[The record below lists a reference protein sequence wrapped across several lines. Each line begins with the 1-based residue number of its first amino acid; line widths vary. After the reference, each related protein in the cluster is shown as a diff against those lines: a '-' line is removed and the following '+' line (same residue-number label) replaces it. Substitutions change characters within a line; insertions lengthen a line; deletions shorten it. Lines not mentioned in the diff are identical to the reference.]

1 MGELAYDLDYP
12 FAAGTYFDYSFYLP
26 AQEYLKLGGNSGAMT
41 AGIDVRDGTQRA
53 FDRWLKA
60 YTEEN
65 SSTELYVQ
73 SRMSIEKECE
83 QFAGKY
89 IMVLG
94 LLCGVIFVIGVLNFF
109 NTSAVSIL
117 TRKKE
122 LSLLES
128 VGMTKKQIRRMLMTE
143 GSLYFLVSL
152 LIADTVGLVL
162 MKSVLMRTVGQT
174 FFFVYTPSVTASLAA
189 MPLLLLIAFGVPLY
203 NYRKM
208 CRETIVERIRE
219 E

>member
-1 MGELAYDLDYP
+1 
-12 FAAGTYFDYSFYLP
+12 
-26 AQEYLKLGGNSGAMT
+26 
-41 AGIDVRDGTQRA
+41 
-53 FDRWLKA
+53 
-60 YTEEN
+60 
-65 SSTELYVQ
+65 
-73 SRMSIEKECE
+73 
-83 QFAGKY
+83 
-89 IMVLG
+89 
-94 LLCGVIFVIGVLNFF
+94 
-109 NTSAVSIL
+109 
-117 TRKKE
+117 
-122 LSLLES
+122 
-128 VGMTKKQIRRMLMTE
+128 MTKKQIRRMLMTE

-219 E
+219 EGERKAVRREYDGVSVQLETVKAKFLSDR